1 MKSVQAAP
9 EVARVSQHL
18 QELSNFF
25 ATNTD
30 FQSCIEALTAGKP
43 VTFDS
48 VWGSSSAL
56 LISSILNHASN
67 VLVVVSDGRTQDRL
81 VDDLPTFYDGPIERL
96 SARLTFNE
104 STAVDQEFGERLR
117 LVKSLAAGDNIPLV
131 VASVP
136 SLLQPLPSQQSLDG
150 QSRRISAEQTIDVD
164 NFTQWLQQ
172 QGFHETNAVE
182 LPGEYSMRGGI
193 IDVFAHDWA
202 GPVRIELFDDEV
214 ESLRQF
220 DPGTQRSVADINE
233 IEITVLDPNSEQ
245 NGCLTDF
252 LPPQTIVLF
261 CEPEELKTNAQ
272 RYLERSIDSERTF
285 QWDQVRK
292 KLANFPSATASKLAT
307 GSFDHKFSLPVD
319 SIEQF
324 SGEIGEV
331 KLQVDRLLR
340 DASGNEFDV
349 YVLASVEGEIPRV
362 SEILDI
368 DSATAIKLG
377 LGCVHEGFRIAPH
390 TKQGSANAS
399 TRGTAIVGCDQV
411 FRRSDLR
418 RKSKRRL
425 GKAIDSFTDLQVG
438 NLIVHLSHGIGR
450 FRGLEILEKNGQQ
463 TEHLELEFFGGTKIY
478 VPASKID
485 LVQKYIGG
493 TKRQP
498 VLAKIGNKT
507 WAKKKLAVEDA
518 IGDLASEMI
527 ELQAKR
533 ALQPGMACQADTEWQ
548 HTFEQSFPYHET
560 PDQLTAI
567 EAIKDDMQRPRP
579 MDRLLCGDV
588 GFGKTEVAMR
598 AAFKAVDNGFQVGVL
613 VPTTVLAEQHYKSFR
628 ERMAEFP
635 VEIGKLSRFCSTKEL
650 KENIEKLKSGQIDIM
665 IGTHRLVSKDVQ
677 FKNLGLCI
685 IDEEQRFGVQHK
697 ERLKNLRSAVD
708 VLTLSATPI
717 PRTLHMSLVGV
728 RDISNLETPPEDRSP
743 VQTKVTRFN
752 NEIIRTSILRE
763 LNRGGQVFFVHNRVK
778 DIHVIKQKLN
788 DLVPEA
794 TIKIGHGQMDMHD
807 LEKVM
812 TEFIAGKFDILLAT
826 TIVESGLDIPNAN
839 TIFIDQAE
847 MYGLSDLHQLRGRVG
862 RYKHKA
868 YCYLLIDPRKHLN
881 PTAAKRLQAIETFS
895 QMGAG
900 FAISMRDLEIRGAGN
915 LLGTQQSGHIAAIG
929 YELYCQILEKA
940 VRQLKH
946 MPQKV
951 SIGVEVD
958 LPVEAYLPDEYVSD
972 RKQKI
977 DVYRRL
983 TRLDQFTQI
992 GEMTE
997 ELVDRFGPLPP
1008 PVKRLLTLSEIKL
1021 EAATWQIASIY
1032 RQEKYLTFLFRNRP
1046 RIDQLIKSRPMIRVI
1061 DHQTAIVKLK
1071 SGIITPDKMLAL
1083 VKSLL
1088 QLPS

>member
-1 MKSVQAAP
+1 MNKVQAVS
-9 EVARVSQHL
+9 EVNQVTDYLRQLPTQLA
-18 QELSNFF
+18 
-25 ATNTD
+25 ADTD
-30 FQSCIEALTAGKP
+30 FRKCAEALQQRKP

-48 VWGSSSAL
+48 VWGSSCAL
-56 LISSILNHASN
+56 LVSSILKQTPNI
-67 VLVVVSDGRTQDRL
+67 LIITGDGKTQDRL
-81 VDDLPTFYDGPIERL
+81 IDDLPTFHDGSIERL
-96 SARLTFNE
+96 PACLTYNE
-104 STAVDQEFGERLR
+104 SNVTVDHEFGDRLR
-117 LVKSLAAGDNIPLV
+117 LVKSLAAGDANPII

-136 SLLQPLPSQQSLDG
+136 SLLQPLPSRASLDG
-150 QSRRISAEQTIDVD
+150 QSRRIKAEQTLDVD
-164 NFTQWLQQ
+164 DLTTWLTE
-172 QGFHETNAVE
+172 QGFHETSAVE
-182 LPGEYSMRGGI
+182 LPGEFSSRGGI
-193 IDVFAHDWA
+193 VDVFAPDWA

-220 DPGTQRSVADINE
+220 DPGTQRSITDINQV
-233 IEITVLDPNSEQ
+233 EITVLDNSSLQ
-245 NGCLTDF
+245 DGHLADF
-252 LPPQTIVLF
+252 LPADTVVLF
-261 CEPEELKTNAQ
+261 CEPEQLEKHAQ
-272 RYLERSIDSERTF
+272 RYRERSPDSETIF
-285 QWDQVRK
+285 QWDEVRK
-292 KLANFPSATASKLAT
+292 SLAPFANATASKLAP
-307 GSFDHKFSLPVD
+307 GAFDNKFSLPVE

-324 SGEIGEV
+324 SGDIGEV
-331 KLQVDRLLR
+331 KLQVDRLTR
-340 DASGNEFDV
+340 DAAGNEFDV
-349 YVLASVEGEIPRV
+349 YVVASVEGEISRV
-362 SEILDI
+362 TEILNAD
-368 DSATAIKLG
+368 DSARIQIG
-377 LGCVHEGFRIAPH
+377 LGCVHDGFRING
-390 TKQGSANAS
+390 TVGSNA
-399 TRGTAIVGCDQV
+399 IIGCDQI
-411 FRRSDLR
+411 FCRTDLR
-418 RKSKRRL
+418 RKSGRRL

-450 FRGLEILEKNGQQ
+450 FRGLKMLEKDGQL
-463 TEHLELEFFGGTKIY
+463 TEHLELEFYGGTKMY

-507 WAKKKLAVEDA
+507 WAKQKLAVEDA
-518 IGDLASEMI
+518 ITDLAAEMI

-533 ALQPGMACQADTEWQ
+533 ELQPGMACGPDSEWQ

-560 PDQLTAI
+560 ADQLTAI
-567 EAIKDDMQRPRP
+567 ESIKDDMERERP

-598 AAFKAVDNGFQVGVL
+598 AAFKAVDNGFQVGIL

-650 KENIEKLKSGQIDIM
+650 KSTIEKLKTGEVDIV

-677 FKNLGLCI
+677 FKNLGLCV

-697 ERLKNLRSAVD
+697 ERLKNLRSSVD

-728 RDISNLETPPEDRSP
+728 RDISNLETAPEDRSP
-743 VQTKVTRFN
+743 VQTKVTRYN
-752 NEIIRTSILRE
+752 NEIIRTSVLRE
-763 LNRGGQVFFVHNRVK
+763 LNRGGQIFFVHNRVK
-778 DIHVIKQKLN
+778 DIHVVKQKLN

-794 TIKIGHGQMDMHD
+794 TVKIGHGQMDMND
-807 LEKVM
+807 LEVVM
-812 TEFIAGKFDILLAT
+812 SDFIAGKFDILLAT

-847 MYGLSDLHQLRGRVG
+847 NYGLSDLHQLRGRVG

-915 LLGTQQSGHIAAIG
+915 LLGTQQSGHISTIG
-929 YELYCQILEKA
+929 YELYCQLLEKA

-946 MPQKV
+946 MPEKM

-958 LPVEAYLPDEYVSD
+958 LPIAAFLPEDYVPD
-972 RKQKI
+972 RRQKI
-977 DVYRRL
+977 DIYRRL
-983 TRLDQFTQI
+983 TRLEKFGQI
-992 GEMTE
+992 N
-997 ELVDRFGPLPP
+997 ELKDELIDRFGPLPP
-1008 PVKRLLTLSEIKL
+1008 PVKRLLSLSEVKL
-1021 EAATWQIASIY
+1021 EAATWQIMSIY
-1032 RQEKYLTFLFRNRP
+1032 RQDKYLTFRFRDRS
-1046 RIDQLIKSRPMIRVI
+1046 RMAQLNKLRPMIRII
-1061 DHQTAIVKLK
+1061 DDQTAMVTLK
-1071 SGIITPDKMLAL
+1071 STVIKPEKMLAL

-1088 QLPS
+1088 QLSS